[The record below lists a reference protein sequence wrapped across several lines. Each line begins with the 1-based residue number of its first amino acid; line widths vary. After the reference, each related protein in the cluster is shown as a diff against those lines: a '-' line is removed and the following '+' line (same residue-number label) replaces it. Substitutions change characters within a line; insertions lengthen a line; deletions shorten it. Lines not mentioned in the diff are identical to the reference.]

1 MPRHHHPARKHLL
14 IAAVLAA
21 AAGLAG
27 AQTAMPA
34 AGDGAAQPQAAQ
46 AQPKAERGERGPRGA
61 HHHRAARKDPAEMQ
75 KRMAERHA
83 SRMAELKKQLNI
95 TPAQEGAWNNFAAA
109 MQPKPPAQRPDRAE
123 FDKLTT
129 PQRID
134 RMQAL
139 HAERAAEMK
148 ARGDATKAF
157 YAQLTPEQQ
166 KAFDQRALRGGK
178 RGHGGGHHDGHH
190 GRRGDG
196 PRGGGHR

>member
-1 MPRHHHPARKHLL
+1 MARHHHHHHHRKHLL
-14 IAAVLAA
+14 IATLLAA
-21 AAGLAG
+21 TAGLAG
-27 AQTAMPA
+27 AQTVMPA
-34 AGDGAAQPQAAQ
+34 AGDGAAQPPAAR
-46 AQPKAERGERGPRGA
+46 ASAERGERGDRGPRGE
-61 HHHRAARKDPAEMQ
+61 HARKDPAEMQ

-83 SRMAELKKQLNI
+83 KRMADLKAQLKI

-109 MQPKPPAQRPDRAE
+109 MQPKAPAQRPDRAE

-139 HAERAAEMK
+139 HAERGAEMK

-166 KAFDQRALRGGK
+166 KTFDERALRGGK
-178 RGHGGGHHDGHH
+178 HGDGDRRGGGKHGRHGGHHGGHH
-190 GRRGDG
+190 
-196 PRGGGHR
+196 